1 MSARTNLNPGTS
13 PGISPGPA
21 HGPGAVVPPATPT
34 IGVRIA
40 GCGSA
45 VPDQRLTNAD
55 FEKMLDTSDEWIVQ
69 RTGIRERRRC
79 DVSKGENSRTLSA
92 LALRRALENARIDP
106 RELDGVIVGTVT
118 PEMLCPSTSCRIAA
132 EVGAGTAAAFDIS
145 AACCGFVYG
154 LNIANAMIRSGSM
167 RTVGVV
173 GCDHMTSVMD
183 YTDRRIAILFGDAAG
198 AAILRA
204 TDDTSRGVIAHAM
217 HADASGWTDLYLPRT
232 VRDFPPGEEA
242 AESKLNHLQMNG
254 QAVFKFAVKTFG
266 DLIQKTLDAAGLQA
280 GDVDHYICH
289 QSNARILEASRERF
303 GLPEDKLYVN
313 IQNYGNTSAGSVGL
327 CLDELWRAGR
337 IKEGQLVLFVAFGGG
352 LTWSSSLWRI

>member
-1 MSARTNLNPGTS
+1 MTARHPHAS
-13 PGISPGPA
+13 RADAAMP
-21 HGPGAVVPPATPT
+21 PGAPA

-45 VPDQRLTNAD
+45 VPDTRLTNAD
-55 FEKMLDTSDEWIVQ
+55 FERMLDTSDEWIVQ

-79 DVSKGENSRTLSA
+79 DPAKGENSRTLST
-92 LALRRALENARIDP
+92 LALRRALENARIDAG
-106 RELDGVIVGTVT
+106 ELDGVIVGTVT
-118 PEMLCPSTSCRIAA
+118 PEMLCPSNSCRVAA
-132 EVGAGTAAAFDIS
+132 AVGAGTAAAFDIS

-154 LNIANAMIRSGSM
+154 LNIANALIRSGSM

-183 YTDRRIAILFGDAAG
+183 YTDRRVSILFGDAAG
-198 AAILRA
+198 AAVLRA
-204 TDDTSRGVIAHAM
+204 TDDTSRGVVAHAM
-217 HADASGWTDLYLPRT
+217 HADATGWADLYLPRSKA
-232 VRDFPPGEEA
+232 DFPPGETPTDE
-242 AESKLNHLQMNG
+242 KLNRLQMNG

-266 DLIQKTLDAAGLQA
+266 DLIQRTLDSAGLKA
-280 GDVDHYICH
+280 EDVDHYICH

-303 GLPEDKLYVN
+303 GLPEEKLYVN

-337 IKEGQLVLFVAFGGG
+337 VREGQLALFVAFGGG

>member
-1 MSARTNLNPGTS
+1 MTTRPHQDPSAVMPPPT
-13 PGISPGPA
+13 PA
-21 HGPGAVVPPATPT
+21 

-45 VPDQRLTNAD
+45 VPEARLTNAD
-55 FEKMLDTSDEWIVQ
+55 FEKTLDTSDEWIVQ

-79 DVSKGENSRTLSA
+79 DPDKGENTRTLSVR
-92 LALRRALENARIDP
+92 ALRAALHSAGMPASD
-106 RELDGVIVGTVT
+106 LDAVIVGTVT
-118 PEMLCPSTSCRIAA
+118 SEMSCPSTSCRVAA
-132 EVGAGTAAAFDIS
+132 EIGAGTAAAFDIA

-154 LNIANAMIRSGSM
+154 LNIANAMIRSGSA
-167 RTVGVV
+167 RNVGVV

-217 HADASGWTDLYLPRT
+217 HADATGWTDLYLPRSL
-232 VRDFPPGEEA
+232 RDFPPGDEP

-266 DLIQKTLDAAGLQA
+266 DLIQKTLDQAGLNA

-289 QSNARILEASRERF
+289 QSNARILEAARERF

-337 IKEGQLVLFVAFGGG
+337 VREGQLVMFVAFGGG
-352 LTWSSSLWRI
+352 LTWASSLWRL